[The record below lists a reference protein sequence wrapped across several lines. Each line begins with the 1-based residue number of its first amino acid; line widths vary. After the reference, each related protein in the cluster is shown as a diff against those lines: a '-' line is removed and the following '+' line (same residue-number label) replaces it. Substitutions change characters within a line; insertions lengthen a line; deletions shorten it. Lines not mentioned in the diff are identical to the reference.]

1 MENLSF
7 LLINVMLLIFYSR
20 FSNGT
25 DTLTS
30 SQSISDGNNLVSR
43 EGNFELGFFS
53 PGTSRSRYVGIWYKN
68 IPVRTVVW
76 VANRRNPIND
86 SSGVLLLNRKGN
98 LILTSKRIG
107 VVWSTNSMKIARD
120 PMLQLLDSGNLVIRD
135 GDDDGNSETFMWQSF
150 DYPTDTILPGIKIG
164 WDLRTGLNRHMS
176 AWKSSDDPCPGD
188 YTSGIELYN
197 YPDLVA
203 WKGTK
208 KLRRGGPWNGIRF
221 SGLYLLTPSSGFEY
235 EFVWNDD
242 EVYFRFFLSKQSSFM
257 RYVLDQANYQSQGY
271 LWNEENKTWVLST
284 YPSIDVCDNYGLCGA
299 YGSCDSTQVAPCQ
312 CLEGFKPN
320 ASQIWDSIN
329 WSRGC
334 VRNKPLD
341 CEKGDTFIKFG
352 RLKLPDTAH
361 TWVDKSIGLEEC
373 RAKCLQN
380 CSCMAYT
387 NTDIRGHGSG
397 CAIWF
402 GDLLDIKQFQGG
414 QDLYIRM
421 SSSEQVMHEQPKS
434 ETKMR
439 IAVVI
444 ITPTVIVTVI
454 VMLLCRCNI
463 CRSRKSIGGEN
474 EIHGAVDW
482 SNTGQK
488 EDIEL
493 EFYDLAI
500 LAKATKD
507 FSPDNKLGEGGFGSV
522 YKGTLED
529 GQEIAVKRLSVRSRQ
544 GSHEFKNEVELIAK
558 LQHRNLVKLL
568 GCCVQGEEKILVYEF
583 MPNKSLNSFIF
594 ERTKHKVL
602 DWPKRFHIIN
612 GVARG
617 LVYLHQD
624 SRLRIVHRD
633 LKASN
638 VLLDCEM
645 NPKISD
651 FGLAKTFGGD
661 QTEGKTNRVVGTYGY
676 MAPEYAIDGQF
687 SVKSDVFSFGILVL
701 EIVSGKKN
709 KGFYLAGHDLNLI
722 GHAWKLWKCGKAFEL
737 IDPFLQESCSV
748 SEVVRCIQIALLCVQ
763 VHPEDRP
770 TMSSVVLMLG
780 SETAL
785 VEPKEPIFLIE
796 KKSPEIDNL
805 LSKIESSSTNDVS
818 ISILEGR

>member
-1 MENLSF
+1 MENLYF
-7 LLINVMLLIFYSR
+7 LLIDVILLIFYSR
-20 FSNGT
+20 VSNGT

-30 SQSISDGNNLVSR
+30 SQSISDGKTLVSR
-43 EGNFELGFFS
+43 DGNFELGFFS
-53 PGTSRSRYVGIWYKN
+53 PGKSRSRYLGIWYKN

-86 SSGVLLLNRKGN
+86 SSGVLLLDRKGN
-98 LILTSKRIG
+98 LTLISQRIA
-107 VVWSTNSMKIARD
+107 VVWSTNSTKIARN
-120 PMLQLLDSGNLVIRD
+120 PMVQLLDSGNLVVREGDND
-135 GDDDGNSETFMWQSF
+135 GKFEAFLWQSF
-150 DYPTDTILPGIKIG
+150 DYPTDTLLPGMKIG
-164 WDLRTGLNRHMS
+164 WDLRTGLNRRLS
-176 AWKSSDDPCPGD
+176 AWKSLDDPSPGD

-197 YPDLVA
+197 YPDLVH
-203 WKGTK
+203 WNGTK
-208 KLRRGGPWNGIRF
+208 KSSRRGPWNGLGF
-221 SGLYLLTPSSGFEY
+221 SGSPAQRISPGFQY

-242 EVYFRFFLSKQSSFM
+242 EVYFRFFFSKQSSFM
-257 RYVLDQANYQSQGY
+257 RYVLDQANNQVEGY
-271 LWNEENKTWVLST
+271 LWNEESRTWVLST
-284 YPSIDVCDNYGLCGA
+284 YPPIDVCDNYGLCGA
-299 YGSCDSTQVAPCQ
+299 YGSCDSTQVVPCQ
-312 CLEGFKPN
+312 CLKGFKPN
-320 ASQIWDSIN
+320 TSQIRDSTN

-341 CEKGDTFIKFG
+341 CQKGDTFIKFG
-352 RLKLPDTAH
+352 RLKLPDSAH
-361 TWVDKSIGLEEC
+361 TWVDKSIDLEEC

-387 NTDIRGHGSG
+387 NTNITGEGSG
-397 CAIWF
+397 CAVWF

-421 SSSEQVMHEQPKS
+421 STSEQVQEVVHEEAKGG
-434 ETKMR
+434 KKNHG
-439 IAVVI
+439 
-444 ITPTVIVTVI
+444 VTY
-454 VMLLCRCNI
+454 
-463 CRSRKSIGGEN
+463 
-474 EIHGAVDW
+474 W
-482 SNTGQK
+482 SNARQK
-488 EDIEL
+488 EDTEL
-493 EFYDLAI
+493 EFFDLSM

-522 YKGTLED
+522 YKGTMED
-529 GQEIAVKRLSVRSRQ
+529 GQEIAVKRLSVGSRQ
-544 GSHEFKNEVELIAK
+544 GSDEFKNEVELIAK

-568 GCCVQGEEKILVYEF
+568 GCCVQGEERILVYEF
-583 MPNKSLNSFIF
+583 MPNKCLNSFIF
-594 ERTKHKVL
+594 DGTKHKVL
-602 DWPKRFHIIN
+602 DWPKRFRIIN

-633 LKASN
+633 LKAGN
-638 VLLDCEM
+638 VLLDSEM

-709 KGFYLAGHDLNLI
+709 KGFYHPSHDLNLV
-722 GHAWKLWKCGKAFEL
+722 GHAWELWKYGKPLEL
-737 IDPFLQESCSV
+737 IDSFLQESCSV

-763 VHPEDRP
+763 VNPEDRP

-780 SETAL
+780 SEIAL
-785 VEPKEPIFLIE
+785 AEPKEPVFLVE
-796 KKSPEIDNL
+796 KKSPEIDT
-805 LSKIESSSTNDVS
+805 LSNKMESPSTNDVS